1 MSAVNIKFNNYSLQD
16 TSVDSA
22 QRLTTNIIYN
32 QLPDKVINLKHDSIR
47 DSFRVVDVQYTQKI
61 IAIDGWL
68 ISDTGDHLKDLID
81 TFKKNLRGN
90 EGNLDIETYGGSG
103 IYRRWISTVQSIL
116 VPEEHWQINQ
126 KPFSCEFLCSPYAT
140 ATSSES
146 ESYNNITTTPYED
159 TITIT
164 KGSYRPKAKISFHV
178 DNTTLT
184 LIRFEND
191 TTSDWIQVETSFSAG
206 DDLVIDCDA
215 ETVELNDVAQD
226 FSGVFPMLEMGA
238 NDFKVIQTGTKGIDL
253 TIEWW
258 PRFL

>member
-1 MSAVNIKFNNYSLQD
+1 MSTSILFGTDVPYDLQ
-16 TSVDSA
+16 
-22 QRLTTNIIYN
+22 TTADKDATIISSNIIYRH
-32 QLPDKVINLKHDSIR
+32 LADKVLNLREDSLR
-47 DSFRVVDVQYTQKI
+47 DGFDVVDQKYSHKI
-61 IAIDGWL
+61 ITVSGFL
-68 ISDTGDHLKDLID
+68 IATTIAKLRELVDN
-81 TFKKNLRGN
+81 FKKGLRLK
-90 EGNLDIETYGGSG
+90 EQNLDINDGSG
-103 IYRRWISTVQSIL
+103 VLRFIATTQTIL
-116 VPEEHWQINQ
+116 VEEEGYMTTQI
-126 KPFSCEFLCSPYAT
+126 PFELTFLCSPYAT

-146 ESYNNITTTPYED
+146 ESFNNITTTPYED

>member
-1 MSAVNIKFNNYSLQD
+1 MSTSISFATYNLQ
-16 TSVDSA
+16 
-22 QRLTTNIIYN
+22 TTADKDATIISSNIIYRHLADRILN
-32 QLPDKVINLKHDSIR
+32 IREDSLR
-47 DSFRVVDVQYTQKI
+47 DDFKIVDSKYSRKI
-61 IAIDGWL
+61 ITVSGFL
-68 ISDTGDHLKDLID
+68 IATTVAKLRTLVDN
-81 TFKKNLRGN
+81 FKKGLRLK
-90 EGNLDIETYGGSG
+90 EQNLDINDGSG
-103 IYRRWISTVQSIL
+103 VLRWTATTQTIMV
-116 VPEEHWQINQ
+116 EEEGWMTTQI
-126 KPFSCEFLCSPYAT
+126 PFTIEFLCSPYAT

-146 ESYNNITTTPYED
+146 EPFNNITTTPYED